1 MAVIGSLTVKLGL
14 VTVEWDKATAKAK
27 QEAKDLQSA
36 FGKLGLDMTNLKNLF
51 VNLGGAA
58 GLSVAGLTAMTAAI
72 MDMASKMQD
81 LADSTGLTEGRVL
94 QFQKAL
100 VVAGGKAEDAGTIL
114 GTLFS
119 KIAAARDGNDVAIA
133 QFEQL
138 GISFQE
144 LKTATPDEVIKKV
157 YDGLAQISDSFER
170 VRVTKELLG
179 KAGLGKSITEIAD
192 ALGKS
197 TKKFDEQAET
207 LQKWDKMADALEQ
220 TYANLKMA
228 IAELLAP
235 FTTQKIITVEQFKAA
250 LLAIGS
256 ALVVGQIMNLVAA
269 FKALN
274 TALKG
279 TAALSAT
286 LGALKGG
293 KGLAMSATAIATYLG
308 VMKALEAEEED
319 KGDATTPPT
328 EAEKKEAKPDEG
340 KKGGAEAAK
349 MRLRLEMLKQELKFT
364 QQLNYLRVLMLSGSE
379 WELKLAESKLQ
390 KEQEIARAKS
400 ERNEALAKE
409 NLTLEQKGLI
419 QEEYNFKLTKAESDA
434 EDRVE
439 LINAQR
445 EKSLALFRQENDFQK
460 SRNILIQ
467 DGIALEG
474 QRRNMNEGEFERMKA
489 QLSMGQRLLD
499 IEQQKQRY
507 ALENKDAK
515 KQPEYAAQMAR
526 FAEQET
532 AAKKEFALQVENINR
547 EEQVRRQLL
556 RQDLEYQ
563 KKNNELGLQMLELQ
577 TKTRYFS
584 EAEIL
589 RSQENISLRQKLL
602 DIEHQ
607 RETLRASRTDT
618 VSEEYQAELQRLAN
632 LESAARAEA
641 KIRLESIAAEEKIRH
656 QLLDQELS
664 YMKKRNDLA
673 LQMGELQNKART
685 MSEFDVRRA
694 QEGIDLTQ
702 RLRDIEQ
709 QRENLRTN
717 RKDISSK
724 EYQAELQRLNNMEA
738 FARAEAK
745 IRLEGI
751 ALDEQE
757 AKSWAAGWEAALRDF
772 GKNVQRYGD
781 VARNMFSS
789 VVGNMNSAIDN
800 FVRTGKLSFKDLA
813 KSIIQDLIAIQLK
826 AQAAFLFNAA
836 LQGMGFTGFTA
847 KAGGG
852 AVSQSIPYMVGE
864 NGPELFVPQTGGAI
878 IPNERLAGAGG
889 MGGQTINYNGPYI
902 NNMSAI
908 DTQSGMQFI
917 AKNKMAVWS
926 ANQSAQRSIPQSR

>member
-36 FGKLGLDMTNLKNLF
+36 FAKLGIDMTNLKQLF
-51 VNLGGAA
+51 MNLGGAA

-114 GTLFS
+114 GTLFT

-133 QFEQL
+133 QFEAL

-179 KAGLGKSITEIAD
+179 KAGLGKSITDIAD

-207 LQKWDKMADALEQ
+207 LKKWDKMADALEQ

-235 FTTQKIITVEQFKAA
+235 FTTTKVATVEQFKAA
-250 LLAIGS
+250 IFAIGS

-279 TAALSAT
+279 TAALSAA
-286 LGALKGG
+286 LGSMKGG
-293 KGLAMSATAIATYLG
+293 KGLAMGAAGIATYLG
-308 VMKALEAEEED
+308 VMKALEED
-319 KGDATTPPT
+319 EDAGDATTPPVSPDSPDAKN
-328 EAEKKEAKPDEG
+328 EMGGKQGGDAAQQQRQRLLLIQAQIQFDKERNDLQIK
-340 KKGGAEAAK
+340 
-349 MRLRLEMLKQELKFT
+349 
-364 QQLNYLRVLMLSGSE
+364 YLSGTQSH
-379 WELKLAESKLQ
+379 LKLQESELQ
-390 KEQEIARAKS
+390 LEQEKNRAGH
-400 ERNEALAKE
+400 ERNQALAKE
-409 NLTLEQKGLI
+409 NLTSELKGVIEKEYQVKVQKANSDHNNRVRLLGAQEAKTRELGYLELDQMKARHSFARQLLGL
-419 QEEYNFKLTKAESDA
+419 EE
-434 EDRVE
+434 
-439 LINAQR
+439 
-445 EKSLALFRQENDFQK
+445 
-460 SRNILIQ
+460 
-467 DGIALEG
+467 
-474 QRRNMNEGEFERMKA
+474 QRRDINEGEFERNRA
-489 QLSMGQRLLD
+489 QLQFDQRMQDLAQERARY
-499 IEQQKQRY
+499 EQ
-507 ALENKDAK
+507 ENKDAYK
-515 KQPEYAAQMAR
+515 EGWEYKQAIAR
-526 FAEQET
+526 FDERGRG
-532 AAKKEFALQVENINR
+532 LQDQYASQVKIITR
-547 EEQVRRQLL
+547 EETVRR
-556 RQDLEYQ
+556 DL
-563 KKNNELGLQMLELQ
+563 M
-577 TKTRYFS
+577 R
-584 EAEIL
+584 
-589 RSQENISLRQKLL
+589 
-602 DIEHQ
+602 
-607 RETLRASRTDT
+607 
-618 VSEEYQAELQRLAN
+618 
-632 LESAARAEA
+632 
-641 KIRLESIAAEEKIRH
+641 
-656 QLLDQELS
+656 QELE
-664 YMKKRNDLA
+664 YMKKRNELS
-673 LQMGELQNKART
+673 LQMAELGNKARNMT
-685 MSEFDVRRA
+685 DFEVRRA
-694 QEGIDLTQ
+694 QEGLDLTQ
-702 RLRDIEQ
+702 KLRDIEQ
-709 QRENLRTN
+709 QREALRTN
-717 RKDISSK
+717 RKDVMSE
-724 EYQAELQRLNNMEA
+724 EYQAEMQRLNNMESL
-738 FARAEAK
+738 ARGEAK

-757 AKSWAAGWEAALRDF
+757 AMSWSAGWEAALRDF

-781 VARNMFSS
+781 VARNMFDS

-826 AQAAFLFNAA
+826 AQAAFLLNSA
-836 LQGMGFTGFTA
+836 LQSMGFTGFTA

-878 IPNERLAGAGG
+878 IPNQRLGGSGG